1 MSDYS
6 LLILCAGFGKR
17 MLNLTKDKPKPL
29 LKVKNKNLLGNA
41 INFFSEIGFKEI
53 FINTHYLHYRIENYI
68 NKNFNNYPINLIY
81 EPTILGTGG
90 GVKNIFNY
98 TKNKKICVVNSDI
111 LWQMNNKLD
120 ILNFIHNFNDVDH
133 CKILLSYENNFF
145 GLKKKQGDFNIQNG
159 VVSQWSNENKIII
172 YSGIQIVSKNIFEQT
187 PTIFSMNKVWNNLIN
202 EKKIFE
208 NFMRSNIRHIGDKN
222 TFDQF

>member
-17 MLNLTKDKPKPL
+17 MLNLTKDIPKPL
-29 LKVKNKNLLGNA
+29 LKVKDKNLLGNA

-111 LWQMNNKLD
+111 LWQMHNKSD
-120 ILNFIHNFNDVDH
+120 ILNFIDNFNDVDH

-145 GLKKKQGDFNIQNG
+145 GLKKNQGDFNIQNG
-159 VVSQWSNENKIII
+159 VVSQWSNDNKIII
-172 YSGIQIVSKNIFEQT
+172 YSGLQIVSKNIFEQT

-202 EKKIFE
+202 EKKLFGD
-208 NFMRSNIRHIGDKN
+208 FMRSNIIHIGDKN

>member
-17 MLNLTKDKPKPL
+17 MLNLTKDIPKPL
-29 LKVKNKNLLGNA
+29 LQVKDKNLLGNA

-98 TKNKKICVVNSDI
+98 TKNKNICVVNSDI
-111 LWQMNNKLD
+111 FWQKKNKLEL
-120 ILNFIHNFNDVDH
+120 LNFLQDYNNVTH
-133 CKILLSYENNFF
+133 CKILLSNKNSFF
-145 GLKKKQGDFNIQNG
+145 GLKKDRGDFSIKKKN
-159 VVSQWSNENKIII
+159 VSNWSEGKDIIF
-172 YSGIQIVSKNIFEQT
+172 YSGFQIVSKHIFKNK
-187 PTIFSMNKVWNNLIN
+187 PKIFPMNEVWNNLIIDKN
-202 EKKIFE
+202 LKGTLI
-208 NFMRSNIRHIGDKN
+208 NSNILHVGDKSSYIN
-222 TFDQF
+222 L

>member
-17 MLNLTKDKPKPL
+17 MLNLTKDIPKPL
-29 LKVKNKNLLGNA
+29 LKVKDKNLLGNA
-41 INFFSEIGFKEI
+41 INFFSEIGFNEI

-98 TKNKKICVVNSDI
+98 TQNKKICVVNSDI
-111 LWQMNNKLD
+111 LWQMNNKSD
-120 ILNFIHNFNDVDH
+120 ILNFIDNFNDVDH

-145 GLKKKQGDFNIQNG
+145 GLKKNQGDFNIQNG
-159 VVSQWSNENKIII
+159 VVSQWSNDNKIII
-172 YSGIQIVSKNIFEQT
+172 YSGLQIVSKNIFEQT

-202 EKKIFE
+202 EKKLFGD
-208 NFMRSNIRHIGDKN
+208 FMRSNIIHIGDKN

>member
-17 MLNLTKDKPKPL
+17 MLNLTRDIPKPL
-29 LKVKNKNLLGNA
+29 LKVKNKSLLGNA
-41 INFFSEIGFKEI
+41 INFFSEIGFNEI
-53 FINTHYLHYRIENYI
+53 FINTHYLHYKIEDYI
-68 NKNFNNYPINLIY
+68 SKNFNKFPINLIY
-81 EPTILGTGG
+81 EPIILGTGG

-111 LWQMNNKLD
+111 LWQMNNKSD

-145 GLKKKQGDFNIQNG
+145 GLKKNQGDFNIQNG

-172 YSGIQIVSKNIFEQT
+172 YSGLQIVSKNIFEQT

-202 EKKIFE
+202 EKKLLGD
-208 NFMRSNIRHIGDKN
+208 FMRSNIIHIGDKN
-222 TFDQF
+222 TFDQY